1 MNDITQKLLDQATA
15 LARTVGE
22 NLSSDCDLS
31 LDMTQKIDGAVEKCV
46 QGYVSECIE
55 QQDIDNKVEE
65 AIEDIDFDAKVQD
78 VLDNSCTIV
87 DEDKA
92 TELAHEAISETDWYQ
107 IISDND
113 IATEN
118 YVDEIVNERVEAW
131 VDEKLFG
138 ALKDIVLKCFER
150 SAKTWMDDIRQQG
163 VDLHLE
169 LKKKEEEQDKEEST
183 ETEAKE
189 EVTV

>member
-1 MNDITQKLLDQATA
+1 MNDITQKLVDGATA
-15 LARTVGE
+15 LARIIGE
-22 NLSSDCDLS
+22 NLSSGEGNTEEGLEERINECVNDA
-31 LDMTQKIDGAVEKCV
+31 IDT
-46 QGYVSECIE
+46 
-55 QQDIDNKVEE
+55 QDIDNKVEE
-65 AIEDIDFDAKVQD
+65 AIEGIDFDSKVQD

-113 IATEN
+113 IATED

-150 SAKTWMDDIRQQG
+150 SADAWMDDIRLQG
-163 VDLHLE
+163 VRKYREELE
-169 LKKKEEEQDKEEST
+169 AKKEEEQDKEEST
-183 ETEAKE
+183 ETETKE